1 MLQLSP
7 TKLDSTSNPN
17 KKRHKDHKPDLARPQ
32 HRRSSPDPRD
42 SHLILCHK
50 PSLDIFT
57 LNSSPQTTCTGA
69 TTPRQVCT
77 YPNWG
82 HYTQGLANRC
92 LYWGHYTQISQPR
105 LILRP
110 LHSDESA
117 REQSPKP

>member
-17 KKRHKDHKPDLARPQ
+17 KNVTKTTKPDLARPQ
-32 HRRSSPDPRD
+32 HWRSSPDPRD
-42 SHLILCHK
+42 SSNLMLS

-92 LYWGHYTQISQPR
+92 LYWATT
-105 LILRP
+105 
-110 LHSDESA
+110 
-117 REQSPKP
+117 PK